1 MVRIL
6 PLALVGLATL
16 AGACA
21 APSDTFI
28 VPQMSACDGA
38 PVASKLKVMTWN
50 IKWATLS
57 SIETLAEQVA
67 EQNPDVLALQEVDRN
82 AERTGGVDQAGELAE
97 RLGMNYAFAAAREEG
112 TGDFG
117 VALLSKLPF
126 ADAQRIELPA
136 SDPLEP
142 RVALDA
148 GLCSGGQVIRAVTTH
163 VDVFPW
169 AGVENTRF
177 LAKHV
182 KESVGTG
189 NLVVGDFNAQPGD
202 EQVRNL
208 TGEGFID
215 SFLPFGD
222 GGTFGSMR
230 IDYVLVDEPLK
241 KVTDGR
247 ILDSDAS
254 DHKPMIVDVVMPA
267 QG

>member
-1 MVRIL
+1 MARIL
-6 PLALVGLATL
+6 PLALVGFATL

-28 VPQMSACDGA
+28 VPQMAACEGA
-38 PVASKLKVMTWN
+38 PAATRLKVMTWN

-57 SIETLAEQVA
+57 SIDTLAEQIK
-67 EQNPDVLALQEVDRN
+67 EQNPDVVALQEVDRN

-126 ADAQRIELPA
+126 SDAQRIELPA
-136 SDPLEP
+136 SDALEP

-148 GLCSGGQVIRAVTTH
+148 GLCSGGQVVRAITTH
-163 VDVFPW
+163 IDVFPW

-182 KESVGTG
+182 KESVGSG
-189 NLVVGDFNAQPGD
+189 SVVVGDFNAQPGD
-202 EQVRNL
+202 EQVKNL
-208 TGEGFID
+208 TGAGFID

-230 IDYVLVDEPLK
+230 IDYVLVNEPLK
-241 KVTDGR
+241 QVTNGT
-247 ILDSDAS
+247 IIDSDAS
-254 DHKPMIVDVVMPA
+254 DHKPMLVEMMMPEA
-267 QG
+267 